1 MRYVRVVNTV
11 AVELYDTPEGVFIV
25 DCFYP
30 TIAVQFVEA
39 PESVAAGD
47 VLNADGSWSSSQTE
61 QTEQPAVEPVVE
73 QTEPSVIS

>member
-11 AVELYDTPEGVFIV
+11 AVELYDTPEGVSIV

-47 VLNADGSWSSSQTE
+47 VLNADGSWSSSQAVE
-61 QTEQPAVEPVVE
+61 PVVEPVVE
-73 QTEPSVIS
+73 QTAPSVIS